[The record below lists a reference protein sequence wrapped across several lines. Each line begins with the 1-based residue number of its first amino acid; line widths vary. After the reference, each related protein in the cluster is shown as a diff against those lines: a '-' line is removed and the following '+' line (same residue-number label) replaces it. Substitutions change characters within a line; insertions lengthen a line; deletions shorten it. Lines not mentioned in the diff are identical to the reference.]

1 MRHFQR
7 ITGIALLAVLLAL
20 ALGCGDSSK
29 GTAELRVVHASPD
42 APNVD
47 VYFNNNKILTDV
59 PYETASAYLPETPG
73 SANVQVD
80 PTGTT
85 TAVINSNET
94 LVASQYYTAFAIGP
108 VSSISLLVT
117 QDDNTPPPSG
127 QVEVRIV
134 HGSPSAGP
142 VDVYVTAPGADLATT
157 TPTLTNVPFE
167 AVSAYLTVPAGSY
180 EIRVTPTGTKTV
192 AIDSGAVALAA
203 GQIRTVVALDAPGGG
218 TPLTAIILDD
228 LN

>member
-1 MRHFQR
+1 MRLFQR
-7 ITGIALLAVLLAL
+7 ITGIVFLAGLLVFG
-20 ALGCGDSSK
+20 LGCGDSSK

-47 VYFNNNKILTDV
+47 VYLNNNKILTDV
-59 PYETASAYLPETPG
+59 PYETASTYLPETPG

-85 TAVINSNET
+85 TAVINVNET

-134 HGSPSAGP
+134 HGSPSA

-157 TPTLTNVPFE
+157 TPTLTNLPFE
-167 AVSAYLTVPAGSY
+167 AVSAYLTVAAGSY